1 MGDIGRQAL
10 EGLRAAAYDAVLVDF
25 PQNVFRDEVGYRRE
39 LRKALRESGACVVI
53 PVGNTLALSRMRD
66 DLRTEGVRALVER
79 EELVS
84 VLDSKV
90 RFSALASEL
99 GIPQPRIFAGASD
112 ADFSRVIVFKRD
124 VSFGGHGVH
133 LPRNAASLD
142 NLIAHQRA
150 GEPYLIEEYVEGD
163 DWSVDVVGSPECGYV
178 ASSYR
183 CLEGKGTSG
192 PALRREVVENP
203 LLEGYARKVL
213 ESLGYCGVCGFDFRV
228 AADGRAYVL
237 EANPRFTGG
246 LGDQIVSGFNIPA
259 RLLELYRACTM

>member
-10 EGLRAAAYDAVLVDF
+10 EGLLASGYDAVLVDF
-25 PQNVFRDEVGYRRE
+25 PQNVFRDEAGYRRE
-39 LRKALRESGACVVI
+39 LRKALRACGASAVA
-53 PVGNTLALSRMRD
+53 PVGNALALSRMREE
-66 DLRTEGVRALVER
+66 LRAEGVTALVER

-84 VLDSKV
+84 LLDSKV
-90 RFSALASEL
+90 RFSALASGL
-99 GIPQPRIFAGASD
+99 GIPQPRLFASAAE
-112 ADFSRVIVFKRD
+112 ADFSKVIVFKRD

-150 GEPYLIEEYVEGD
+150 GEPYLIEEYVEGE
-163 DWSVDVVGSPECGYV
+163 DWSVDVVGSPVSGYA

-183 CLEGKGTSG
+183 CLEGSGTSG
-192 PALRREVVENP
+192 PSRRRELAANP
-203 LLEGYARKVL
+203 LLEGYSRRVL

-228 AADGRAYVL
+228 APDGRAYVL

-246 LGDQIVSGFNIPA
+246 LGDQISAGFNIPA
-259 RLLELYRACTM
+259 LLLALSL